1 MLRGR
6 FSIGKV
12 PGDIVVGVRANVRR
26 LQRLGGRVGIGRLP
40 LIENRSKFA
49 SAAPLVTD
57 GICPGK
63 GSAGIFMAD
72 MAYEF
77 AYRAVSSGTC
87 WQIADPLRRGQGVLC
102 NPIGGGALNGAL
114 TYFWL

>member
-1 MLRGR
+1 MLRGW
-6 FSIGKV
+6 FSIGKF
-12 PGDIVVGVRANVRR
+12 PGDTVVGVRANVRR
-26 LQRLGGRVGIGRLP
+26 LQRLGGGVGIGRLP

-49 SAAPLVTD
+49 SAASLIAD
-57 GICPGK
+57 GIGPGK

-87 WQIADPLRRGQGVLC
+87 RQIADPLRRSQGVLF
-102 NPIGGGALNGAL
+102 NPLGGGALNGAL
-114 TYFWL
+114 TCFWL